1 MPFALDQVSFFENKN
16 DPSVENNPTF
26 DSMKALNME
35 KISEVKE
42 KLVLAPIATHNP
54 YQTQTRDRYGQ
65 FASINS
71 SITAAE
77 RPITTNY
84 TLELPVKDY
93 NFDRLPVQVKQP
105 IRGKSA
111 IPGVIRSEN
120 TIYGQSSLPQVWVEN
135 MLVRKSMG
143 YLLYN
148 RIKSSTK
155 IRAMTNKIR
164 QDVLLKRKLMRQIQS
179 SLGTKISDTQH
190 TQGKT
195 NNELHEQTTNHIS
208 KEHVF
213 QSNVDKLL
221 QVQ

>member
-42 KLVLAPIATHNP
+42 KLVLAPIASHNP

-71 SITAAE
+71 SITAAG
-77 RPITTNY
+77 RPITTNH
-84 TLELPVKDY
+84 TLELPVNDY
-93 NFDRLPVQVKQP
+93 NFDKLPVQVKQP

-111 IPGVIRSEN
+111 IPGGIRSEQ

-179 SLGTKISDTQH
+179 SLGTKISDTQR

-195 NNELHEQTTNHIS
+195 TNELHDQTTNHIS
-208 KEHVF
+208 KEHIF
-213 QSNVDKLL
+213 QSNVDKLF
-221 QVQ
+221 QV

>member
-1 MPFALDQVSFFENKN
+1 
-16 DPSVENNPTF
+16 
-26 DSMKALNME
+26 
-35 KISEVKE
+35 
-42 KLVLAPIATHNP
+42 
-54 YQTQTRDRYGQ
+54 
-65 FASINS
+65 
-71 SITAAE
+71 
-77 RPITTNY
+77 
-84 TLELPVKDY
+84 LPVKDY

-111 IPGVIRSEN
+111 IPGGIRSEN

-179 SLGTKISDTQH
+179 SLGTKISDT
-190 TQGKT
+190 
-195 NNELHEQTTNHIS
+195 
-208 KEHVF
+208 
-213 QSNVDKLL
+213 
-221 QVQ
+221 